1 MVGHYKHYAN
11 VFYVYAN
18 SLNMKTLKT
27 SLLALTIAVLAI
39 TTQACKTKKAV
50 VQTPPPAQPAQPATP
65 PPAPKPAPTPPPPPA
80 PAPEKPDYN
89 FTNIQFEFNSA
100 VLKTASYQTL
110 DHIVKELKLDPS
122 AKFILN
128 GNASAE
134 GTAEHNQSL
143 SVDRAN
149 SVKLYLVNSGVN
161 GDNLTVK
168 GWGES
173 KPIADNST
181 EEGRVLN
188 RRVEVKLAQ

>member
-1 MVGHYKHYAN
+1 
-11 VFYVYAN
+11 
-18 SLNMKTLKT
+18 MKTLKT
-27 SLLALTIAVLAI
+27 PLLALAIAVLAI

-50 VQTPPPAQPAQPATP
+50 VQTPPPAQPTQQAATP
-65 PPAPKPAPTPPPPPA
+65 PPAPKPAPAPPPAPA

-89 FTNIQFEFNSA
+89 FSNIQFEFNSA

-122 AKFILN
+122 AKFVLN

-134 GTAEHNQSL
+134 GTAEHNMSL

-173 KPIADNST
+173 KPIADNTT
-181 EEGRVLN
+181 EDGRVLN